1 MKIQHSTIRATCVAL
16 IFIFFSISFIN
27 AQWKW
32 HGHPQIGFIYD
43 FEIDQEKIFLLRTQH
58 EGNNVLTESIIK
70 MDLEGFVL
78 KEDSLILQIG
88 HNSVKS
94 GLTILEEQIILNN
107 YDLSKP
113 VSEQNQIKY
122 ILNKNDFVLNKTIEV
137 SNQKS
142 VYWSNIQTV
151 PNVLLNKEVVFGTH
165 YRYDDLNAD
174 QGELLFQ
181 FWSPSLGLEQEYR
194 YQIEDKEGNSFP
206 TPVDLIKTNFGYI
219 GAAFYKSKSRFFVF
233 PGRND
238 TVFANRSHLYCFD
251 QGGNLFDIKELGEG
265 LYQERPQF
273 YFNVNQVISA
283 PDGYFVV
290 GSLEIGKTLVYM
302 KLNQN
307 LGLEWIHDLWSQDTT
322 ALAFFDMI
330 QAKSILSQDG
340 HIYTV
345 GWQNV
350 KGAPGGD
357 PRGSQSHKYL
367 IKFDPIEKQIEWH
380 SRLDEHYGQ
389 LWDIEESADGR
400 KFVSGTWDREGD
412 LIPRLQGLEFDSW
425 FIAEVDS
432 LGRIEPIVSIGEEV
446 NNEPWVVFPNPVN
459 NVLHI
464 QANIQNRQTQWRAYD
479 LQGRIYWESQGIVN
493 TVDISVWPDGV
504 YMIQRQQGAN
514 MSTKRVIKM
523 N

>member
-1 MKIQHSTIRATCVAL
+1 M
-16 IFIFFSISFIN
+16 N
-27 AQWKW
+27 
-32 HGHPQIGFIYD
+32 
-43 FEIDQEKIFLLRTQH
+43 
-58 EGNNVLTESIIK
+58 
-70 MDLEGFVL
+70 LEGSVL
-78 KEDSLILQIG
+78 KNDSLILQIG
-88 HNSVKS
+88 HKSLKS
-94 GLTILEEQIILNN
+94 GLTLLEDQIILNN
-107 YDLSKP
+107 YDLSEPK
-113 VSEQNQIKY
+113 SQQNQKKY
-122 ILNKNDFVLNKTIEV
+122 ILDKNDFVLSKTIDV
-137 SNQKS
+137 SNQNG
-142 VYWSNIQTV
+142 VYWSSIHTFANKQ
-151 PNVLLNKEVVFGTH
+151 LNNEVVFGTH
-165 YRYDDLNAD
+165 FRYDDVNAD

-194 YQIEDKEGNSFP
+194 YQIEDKEGNSIP

-283 PDGYFVV
+283 PDGFFVV

-307 LGLEWIHDLWSQDTT
+307 LGVEWIYDLWSQDTT
-322 ALAFFDMI
+322 ELAFFEMI
-330 QAKSILSQDG
+330 QTKSILTQDG
-340 HIYTV
+340 YIYTI

-350 KGAPGGD
+350 KDAPPGD
-357 PRGSQSHKYL
+357 PAKFEEYKY
-367 IKFDPIEKQIEWH
+367 IVKFDPVEKHIEWR

-389 LWDIEESADGR
+389 LWDIEESDDGR
-400 KFVSGTWDREGD
+400 IFVSGTWDRDGD
-412 LIPRLQGLEFDSW
+412 FIPPLFDFFLNSW

-432 LGRIEPIVSIGEEV
+432 LGRIEPIVSISEEV
-446 NNEPWVVFPNPVN
+446 NKEPWMAFPNPVN
-459 NVLHI
+459 DILHI
-464 QANIQNRQTQWRAYD
+464 QANIQNRQTKWRAYD

-493 TVDISVWPDGV
+493 TVDMSVWPEGV